1 MMPKNSW
8 DLEIKPKKGWLD
20 LNFKELIQ
28 YKDLLF
34 LFVKRDVVVVYKQTI
49 LGPLWFFIQP
59 ILTTLIFTFV
69 FGNIAK
75 IPTDGIP
82 PVLFYLSGIVLWNY
96 FAECFNQTSDTFI
109 QNASIFGKVY
119 FPRLIL
125 PLSKVI
131 SGLIK
136 FFIQFLL
143 LIAVY
148 LYYLNQGCL
157 IQMQASI
164 LLFPILIILMAGI
177 GLGLGLIFTAL
188 TTKYRDLRFL
198 IQFGVQ
204 LLMYATPVI
213 YSLQSLPEK
222 YRSWI
227 ALNPL
232 SHLIEIF
239 RNGLLG
245 TGCLDLSGLLYT
257 TLFTSIILLAGMII
271 FNRNE
276 KSFMDTV

>member
-1 MMPKNSW
+1 MPKNSW

-148 LYYLNQGCL
+148 LFYLNQGSL

-164 LLFPILIILMAGI
+164 LLFPVLIILMAGI

-245 TGCLDLSGLLYT
+245 TGRLDLYGLLYT
-257 TLFTSIILLAGMII
+257 TIFTSIILLAGMII

>member
-148 LYYLNQGCL
+148 LFYLNQGCL

-164 LLFPILIILMAGI
+164 LLFPVLIILMAGI

-257 TLFTSIILLAGMII
+257 TIFTSIILLAGMII

>member
-1 MMPKNSW
+1 MPKNSW

-82 PVLFYLSGIVLWNY
+82 PILFYLSGIVLWNY

-148 LYYLNQGCL
+148 LFYLNQGCL

-164 LLFPILIILMAGI
+164 LLFPVLIILMAGI

-245 TGCLDLSGLLYT
+245 TGRLDLSGLLYT

>member
-1 MMPKNSW
+1 MIPKNYW

-20 LNFKELIQ
+20 LNFKELIH

>member
-1 MMPKNSW
+1 MPKNSW

-148 LYYLNQGCL
+148 LFYLNQGCL

-164 LLFPILIILMAGI
+164 LLFPVLIILMAGI

-245 TGCLDLSGLLYT
+245 TGRLDLSGLLYT

>member
-1 MMPKNSW
+1 MPKNSW